1 MVYFFVVKK
10 KHLRYLQQTHFIM
23 IKVNEYY
30 DGAVKSMA
38 VENKDGNFTVGVIEP
53 GDYEF
58 GTATIEIMTVVCG
71 EIDAMLPGESAFKT
85 YNPFESFRIE
95 KGEKFK
101 MRVAAPCSYRCQY
114 I

>member
-1 MVYFFVVKK
+1 M
-10 KHLRYLQQTHFIM
+10 QQTRFIM

-30 DGAVKSMA
+30 NGTVKSMA

-71 EIDAMLPGESAFKT
+71 EIEAMLPGEIAFKA
-85 YNPFESFRIE
+85 YKPFESFRIE

-101 MRVAAPCSYRCQY
+101 MRVTAPCSYRCQY

>member
-1 MVYFFVVKK
+1 MLLYFAIQETIPIFATNP
-10 KHLRYLQQTHFIM
+10 LIM

-30 DGAVKSMA
+30 DGTVKSMA

-71 EIDAMLPGESAFKT
+71 EIEAMLPGETEFKM
-85 YNPFESFRIE
+85 YKPFEAFRIE
-95 KGEKFK
+95 KDQRFK
-101 MRVAAPCSYRCQY
+101 MRVTAPCSYRCQY
-114 I
+114 L